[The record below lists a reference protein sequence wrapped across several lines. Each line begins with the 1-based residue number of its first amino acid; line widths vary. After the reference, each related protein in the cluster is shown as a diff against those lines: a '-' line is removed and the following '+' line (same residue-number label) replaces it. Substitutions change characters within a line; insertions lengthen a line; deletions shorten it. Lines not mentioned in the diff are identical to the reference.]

1 MKPQRFFAAA
11 LAVLMCFASVDAWAG
26 WTGAVCAWGQPDCN
40 RCVPDAAASVNN
52 LRDHGDVLGF
62 YPQGDPVTSAN
73 HWQGIQRLAVG
84 DGRYLAVSQSG
95 SARAFHV
102 VEMGSRNTTGARLR
116 SNRLTPGLNYPDTG
130 PPGSDRV
137 VLETAL
143 PAGMSYNH
151 AGGMQSVGKLLAVPL
166 EGGSNPRGLALVYDL
181 GNPQAPL
188 LLNASRY
195 SDTAEA
201 GTASLAKLN
210 DGRFLLIIG
219 RGNANTLEFYLSRG
233 NIADNN
239 PTELFD
245 PVDIWN
251 EGELGSEIG
260 DWEFGNYQSLNL
272 ITQCD
277 GSLFLVGTHKNALV
291 GGEDWV
297 DLFRLGTQ
305 GVSDAVITK
314 VAKKHLYCGY
324 PSPGASSGTQLQCNL
339 DAAGGVYV
347 DPAGQLIVYATEHDN
362 DGPGGSVK
370 MMEFRSIF
378 PNANC
383 GSDIQQAF
391 VELYDDSDFS
401 DRGLTIDYPDRNL
414 EDYSNFKRIEGFN
427 DKTSAV
433 RYCIPPGHFFRLYDD
448 TGFRDNYRDFYG
460 SGSVIL
466 NQSGFSDK
474 ASSGR
479 FLP

>member
-1 MKPQRFFAAA
+1 MTSYRLFHAAFVA
-11 LAVLMCFASVDAWAG
+11 LMCLVAADARAA
-26 WTGAVCAWGQPDCN
+26 WTGAVCAWGQADCN
-40 RCVPDAAASVNN
+40 RCVADAVSSVNS

-62 YPQGDPVTSAN
+62 YPQGDPVTSAS

-84 DGRYLAVSQSG
+84 DGRYLTVSQSG

-102 VEMGSRNTTGARLR
+102 VQMGSRNTAGTRLR
-116 SNRLTPGLNYPDTG
+116 SNRLVAGLSYPDTAPSG
-130 PPGSDRV
+130 ADRV
-137 VLETAL
+137 VLEQGL
-143 PAGMSYNH
+143 PAGLSYDH
-151 AGGMQSVGKLLAVPL
+151 AGGMQAVGRLLAVPL
-166 EGGSNPRGLALVYDL
+166 EGGSNPRGLTLIYDL

-195 SDTAEA
+195 ADTADA
-201 GTASLAKLN
+201 GTASLAKLA

-233 NIADNN
+233 NLLDNA
-239 PTELFD
+239 PGEAFD
-245 PVDIWN
+245 PVDVWS
-251 EGELGSEIG
+251 ESELASQIG
-260 DWEFGNYQSLNL
+260 DWEFGNYQNLNL
-272 ITQCD
+272 VTQCD
-277 GSLFLVGTHKNALV
+277 GTLFLVGTHKNALV

-297 DLFRLGTQ
+297 DLFRLSTQ
-305 GVSDAVITK
+305 SLNDAVITK
-314 VAKKHLYCGY
+314 VAKRHLYCGY
-324 PSPGASSGTQLQCNL
+324 PSPGFSSGAQLQCNL
-339 DAAGGVYV
+339 DAGGGVYV
-347 DPAGQLIVYATEHDN
+347 DPTGQLIVYGTEHDN

-378 PNANC
+378 PNSSCAT
-383 GSDIQQAF
+383 DIQQAF

-427 DKTSAV
+427 DKTSAA

-460 SGSVIL
+460 TGSINL
-466 NQSGFSDK
+466 NQNGFNDK

-479 FLP
+479 FMP